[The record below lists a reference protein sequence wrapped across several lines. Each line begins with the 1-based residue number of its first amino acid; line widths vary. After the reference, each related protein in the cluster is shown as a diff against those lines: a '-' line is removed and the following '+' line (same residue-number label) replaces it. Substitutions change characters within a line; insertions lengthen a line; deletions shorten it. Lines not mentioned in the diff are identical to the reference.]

1 MAHLTPR
8 SSGQNNSDSALLPYK
23 GGARGEVWRKST
35 SLIVIFALVTFII
48 TSCLPTTVAPALINT
63 NTPLPQPT
71 LPEITPLPT
80 RPLYTP
86 GQLVDY
92 IAQSGDT
99 LPALAAR
106 FNTTEKE
113 IRDANPVIPS
123 DATTMP
129 PGFPMKIPIYYQPF
143 WSSPFEI
150 LPDSL
155 FVNGPAQVGFDTVAY
170 VNSQPGWLKDYSFF
184 VGNQTE
190 RGGAVIQGIADD
202 YSISPRL
209 LLAVIEYDCKAL
221 SDPKLPES
229 DDAYY
234 LGYANPLDRGLYRQL
249 VWFAD
254 WINNAYYSARIGT
267 LTLWD
272 RQDGSEERPDPWLN
286 PGSVALQYYFS
297 QTLPVPNYLVAIS
310 GQGFA
315 KTYTQ
320 LFGDPWL
327 KSEPHIPGSLTQPPL
342 HFPFLAGQTWA
353 FTGGPHTGFG
363 DGEPYAAVDFAPGSS
378 GCEPSNLWATALADG
393 TIVRTG
399 DAEAV
404 LDLDG
409 DGHEQTGWTIY
420 YLHLENTSI
429 IPVGSHVK
437 VGDPIGHPSCE
448 GGHATGTHVHI
459 ARKYNGE
466 WIEAGG
472 VLAFNLEGWVMQRGS
487 VAYEGS
493 MTRGD
498 STIRACTCSD
508 SSTFTT
514 AGK

>member
-1 MAHLTPR
+1 MPDAAAVVVDTSTP
-8 SSGQNNSDSALLPYK
+8 NPK
-23 GGARGEVWRKST
+23 
-35 SLIVIFALVTFII
+35 
-48 TSCLPTTVAPALINT
+48 PTAV
-63 NTPLPQPT
+63 Q
-71 LPEITPLPT
+71 ITPLPT

-92 IAQSGDT
+92 VAQSGDT

-113 IRDANPVIPS
+113 IRDANPVIPA

-143 WSSPFEI
+143 WSSPYQI

-184 VGNQTE
+184 VGSQTE
-190 RGGAVIQGIADD
+190 KGGALIQGIADD

-209 LLAVIEYDCKAL
+209 LLAVIEYDCQAL
-221 SDPKLPES
+221 TDPKSPES

-234 LGYANPLDRGLYRQL
+234 LGYANGVYHGLYRQL
-249 VWFAD
+249 TWFAD
-254 WINNAYYSARIGT
+254 YINNAYYSARLGS
-267 LTLWD
+267 LTQWD
-272 RQDGSEERPDPWLN
+272 LLDGREERPDPWLN
-286 PGSVALQYYFS
+286 PATVAFQFYFS
-297 QTLPVPNYLVAIS
+297 QTLQVADYQVAIS
-310 GQGFA
+310 GQGIA
-315 KTYTQ
+315 KTYAR
-320 LFGDPWL
+320 LFGDPW
-327 KSEPHIPGSLTQPPL
+327 KSSEPHIPGSLTQPPL
-342 HFPFLAGQTWA
+342 LFPFLPGQTWA
-353 FTGGPHTGFG
+353 FTGGPHTGYG
-363 DGEPYAAVDFAPGSS
+363 NTQPYAAVDFAPGAS
-378 GCEPSNLWATALADG
+378 GCTPSNLWATAVADG

-399 DAEAV
+399 DAEAI
-404 LDLDG
+404 LDLDS

-420 YLHLENTSI
+420 YLHLENGSI
-429 IPVGSHVK
+429 TPVGSHVK
-437 VGDPIGHPSCE
+437 KGDPIGHPSCE

-466 WIEAGG
+466 WIPASG
-472 VLAFNLEGWVMQRGS
+472 VLPFNLEGWVMHAGS
-487 VAYEGS
+487 DAYLGW

-498 STIRACTCSD
+498 RTIRACTCSD

-514 AGK
+514 AGAK

>member
-1 MAHLTPR
+1 MGCSHIFIAILILILCLT
-8 SSGQNNSDSALLPYK
+8 A
-23 GGARGEVWRKST
+23 
-35 SLIVIFALVTFII
+35 
-48 TSCLPTTVAPALINT
+48 CLPETAAAVSFDTS
-63 NTPLPQPT
+63 TPTARPT
-71 LPEITPLPT
+71 AIQITPLPT

-86 GQLVDY
+86 GQIVDY
-92 IAQSGDT
+92 VAQSGDT

-129 PGFPMKIPIYYQPF
+129 PGFPMKIPIYYQSF
-143 WSSPFEI
+143 WSSPYEI

-184 VGNQTE
+184 VNSQTE
-190 RGGAVIQGIADD
+190 RGGTLIQGIADD

-209 LLAVIEYDCKAL
+209 LLAVIEYNCKAL
-221 SDPKLPES
+221 TDPKSPES

-234 LGYANPLDRGLYRQL
+234 LGYANQNDRGLYRQL
-249 VWFAD
+249 LWFAD
-254 WINNAYYSARIGT
+254 MINNAYYSARIGT
-267 LTLWD
+267 LTEWD
-272 RQDGSEERPDPWLN
+272 LQDSEAERPDPWLN
-286 PGSVALQYYFS
+286 PASVAFQYYFS
-297 QTLPVPNYLVAIS
+297 QTLPVADYRVAIS
-310 GQGFA
+310 GQGLV
-315 KTYTQ
+315 KTYSQ
-320 LFGDPWL
+320 LFGDPWA
-327 KSEPHIPGSLTQPPL
+327 KSEPQIPGSLTQPSL
-342 HFPFLAGQTWA
+342 LFPFPAGHTWA
-353 FTGGPHTGFG
+353 FTGGPHTGYG
-363 DGEPYAAVDFAPGSS
+363 SGEAFAAVDFAPGAS
-378 GCEPSNLWATALADG
+378 GCDPSSDWATAVADG

-399 DAEAV
+399 FAEAV

-420 YLHLENTSI
+420 YLHLENSSV

-437 VGDPIGHPSCE
+437 AGDRIGHPSCE

-472 VLAFNLEGWVMQRGS
+472 VLAFDLEGWVMHRGS
-487 VAYEGS
+487 VAYLGY
-493 MTRGD
+493 MTRGNR
-498 STIRACTCSD
+498 SINACTCSD

-514 AGK
+514 AGGK